1 MLRKSFVFIIISFIV
16 IFFWSIAD
24 FYTSLEFK
32 SSIEKNR
39 LKANNNFNVKKNN
52 LPYLK
57 NDTNNVIEFNSG
69 YNEIDENKQRKF
81 WNLFKK

>member
-1 MLRKSFVFIIISFIV
+1 MIRKSFLFIIILFIV
-16 IFFWSIAD
+16 IFFWFIAYY
-24 FYTSLEFK
+24 YTSLELK

-39 LKANNNFNVKKNN
+39 LKINSSFKVKKNN

-69 YNEIDENKQRKF
+69 YNELDENKQRKF

>member
-1 MLRKSFVFIIISFIV
+1 MIRKSFLFIIILFIV
-16 IFFWSIAD
+16 IFFWSIAYY
-24 FYTSLEFK
+24 YTSLELK

-39 LKANNNFNVKKNN
+39 LKINSSFKEKKNN

>member
-1 MLRKSFVFIIISFIV
+1 MIRKSFLFIIILFIV
-16 IFFWSIAD
+16 IFFWSVAYY
-24 FYTSLEFK
+24 YTSLELK

-39 LKANNNFNVKKNN
+39 LKINSSFKEKKNN